1 MKQLSLLM
9 FVLLFSTTLSYSQIL
24 TFKATTGDV
33 EMDAVLTDVHNR
45 AVKDIVSFKSDVS
58 VSFNIPIPK
67 IEASLKILPPG
78 DIFMAAQ
85 LAVSINKPFDDVVA
99 TYQKNKSKG
108 WGVLAKEMGIKPGSP
123 EFHAMK
129 KSMKS
134 KGAPKAK
141 ENGKGNGNDSK
152 PKGKKK

>member
-1 MKQLSLLM
+1 MLTLATS
-9 FVLLFSTTLSYSQIL
+9 VTFSFSQII

-33 EMDAVLTDVHNR
+33 EMDAVLVDVHNR

-78 DIFMAAQ
+78 DVFMAAQ
-85 LAVSINKPFDDVVA
+85 LSISINKPFDEVISV
-99 TYQKNKSKG
+99 YQKNKTKG
-108 WGVLAKEMGIKPGSP
+108 WGAMAKEMGIKPGSP

-141 ENGKGNGNDSK
+141 GSGNGNSNGKGNESK
-152 PKGKKK
+152 AKGKKNK